1 MDIPK
6 LDFYWQYVEH
16 WADADP
22 AFPSLREGER
32 RVSAGEFA
40 RLVDQL
46 AMAFLDLGIK
56 KGDRIVTI
64 LPNGID
70 YVLTLVAAGKV
81 GAITVPL
88 DVKFKLADLERFLSH
103 ADPALLVAVPR
114 AQDHDIVESLNALG
128 RDFQTIKKITVGS
141 ADFGQPF
148 EGLLERRLD
157 LESELDR
164 TKRALH
170 RDEGA
175 VVVFTGG
182 TTGVPKAALL
192 SHYNMALM
200 SYLDVTHMLGKGGI
214 SGRTKNLSCLPPS
227 HVGGT
232 VEFNGSAIVGGM
244 EMILLETWSP
254 TEVLD
259 ITSREGIP
267 WIGGVPTMFA
277 ILLSMPN
284 LSDYDLSALK
294 LAVCSGE
301 KIPLELIL
309 GIRAKIAPIM
319 ISGYGSTEA
328 GAEVTLT
335 EPDEDP
341 QSIADGYAG
350 KALPTA
356 EIKIVDDDG
365 NPLPPGQVGE
375 VITGG
380 PLGIRSYY
388 NMPEE
393 DEAGFTEDGWVKS
406 GDLGYL
412 TEDGGLYI
420 VGRKKQIIRVGGY
433 TVLPTEVEEVAMEHP
448 SVAAAAAIGMSDPIL
463 FEVVWLAVM
472 PDAGKTV
479 DRDAVMALCKER
491 LAKFK
496 VPKNIIVMDM
506 LPFTR
511 IGKVDRPTLKT
522 MVGMDLHG
530 TASAALPG
538 TRRSQ

>member
-1 MDIPK
+1 MDIPE

-16 WADADP
+16 WAGVDP
-22 AFPSLREGER
+22 DFPSLREGDR
-32 RVSAGEFA
+32 RVSAAEFA
-40 RLVDQL
+40 ALVDGL
-46 AMAFLDLGIK
+46 AMAFLDLGIG

-70 YVLTLVAAGKV
+70 YLLTLVAAGKV

-88 DVKFKLADLERFLSH
+88 DVKFKVADLARFLFH
-103 ADPALLVAVPR
+103 ADPALLVAVPK
-114 AQDHDIVESLNALG
+114 AQDHNIVASLGELG
-128 RDFQTIKKITVGS
+128 PDFDKIKKVTIGS
-141 ADFGQPF
+141 ADFGQSF
-148 EGLLERRLD
+148 EALLERPLD
-157 LESELDR
+157 LAKELAE
-164 TKRALH
+164 TQNALN
-170 RDEGA
+170 RNDGA

-182 TTGVPKAALL
+182 TTGRPKAALL

-200 SYLDVTHMLGKGGI
+200 SYLDVTHMLGRAGI
-214 SGRTKNLSCLPPS
+214 SYRAKNLSCLPPS

-232 VEFNGSAIVGGM
+232 VEFNGSGIVGGM
-244 EMILLETWSP
+244 EMILLDTWRP
-254 TEVLD
+254 AEVLE
-259 ITSREGIP
+259 ITAREGIP
-267 WIGGVPTMFA
+267 WIGGVPTMYA

-301 KIPLELIL
+301 KIPLELIQ
-309 GIRAKIAPIM
+309 GIRARIAPIM

-335 EPDEDP
+335 EPDADP
-341 QSIADGYAG
+341 REIADGYAG
-350 KALPTA
+350 KPLPTV
-356 EIKIVDDDG
+356 EIKIVDDEDK
-365 NPLPPGQVGE
+365 PLPAGEVGE
-375 VITGG
+375 VLTGG
-380 PLGIRSYY
+380 PLGIGAYY

-393 DEAGFTEDGWVKS
+393 DKAGFTEDGWVRS

-420 VGRKKQIIRVGGY
+420 VGRKKQIIRVGSY

-448 SVAAAAAIGMSDPIL
+448 DVAAAAAIGMPDPIY

-472 PDAGKTV
+472 PDSGKTV
-479 DRDAVMALCKER
+479 NPEAVMSLCKEK

-496 VPKNIIVMDM
+496 VPKNIVVMDM

-511 IGKVDRPTLKT
+511 IGKVDRPTLKK
-522 MVGMDLHG
+522 MIDKGSQG
-530 TASAALPG
+530 AASAALPG
-538 TRRSQ
+538 T